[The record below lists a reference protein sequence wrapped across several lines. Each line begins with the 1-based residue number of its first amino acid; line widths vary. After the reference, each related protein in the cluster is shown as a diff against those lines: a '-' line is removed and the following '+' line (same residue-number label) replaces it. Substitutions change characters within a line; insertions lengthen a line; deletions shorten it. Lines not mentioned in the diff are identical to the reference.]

1 MKFDV
6 IVIGGGHAGCEA
18 ALAAARLGAQTL
30 LLTLNND
37 HIAQMSCNPA
47 IGGVAK
53 GQLVREIDALGGEMA
68 QNADAT
74 TIQFRLLNDSRGAA
88 ALSPRAQC
96 DRVLY
101 QKRMKLVLERQPNL
115 MILQAEATGLTTDKD
130 QVTAVTTA
138 LGDRWQC
145 RTAVICTGTFLAGK
159 LHFGMQSF
167 SGGRAGDAAADA
179 LARTLR
185 EDLNLETARLKT
197 GTPVR
202 VLGKTIDFNS
212 LDSQVPDT
220 TGKGFS
226 FRPLPEG
233 LPVFSRIQLDQRP
246 CFLTYTTDETA
257 RIARDNLDQSPMYA
271 GRIHATGAR
280 YCPSFEDK
288 VVRFPDRTR
297 HHVYLEPEG
306 DTTDEYYLNGIST
319 SLPPAVQWQLIRSL
333 PGLAAAHISRY
344 AYAIE
349 YDFVFPHQIDASLAV
364 RRWPNLFL
372 AGLINGTSGYEE
384 AAAQGL
390 VAGVNAARQ
399 AAGLTPPVTIGRDQ
413 AYVGVM
419 IDDLVTKDIV
429 EPYRLFT
436 SRAEYRLSLR
446 QDNADRRLTRLGHAI
461 GLVNGSEVS
470 RLDQLERDIDD
481 AIRQLQSI
489 RLDNHSVWELLHQ
502 PDFDY
507 ARQTNLPAFPP
518 RVMEQVVITAR
529 YAGYIEH
536 QERQAQA
543 MRRLDACPIPPGF
556 DFKLPGL
563 SAEAVAKLS
572 QRQPGTLGQAS
583 RIDGVT
589 PAELALLQIRLQTAS
604 GDRRHQ
610 PGDGPTPP
618 AATPTP

>member
-30 LLTLNND
+30 LLTLTND

-47 IGGVAK
+47 IGGVGK

-74 TIQFRLLNDSRGAA
+74 TIQFRMLNDSRGAA

-96 DRVLY
+96 DRDLY

-115 MILQAEATGLTTDKD
+115 MIQQAEATGLVTDQD
-130 QVTAVTTA
+130 RVTAVTTA
-138 LGDRWQC
+138 FGDRWEC

-159 LHFGMQSF
+159 LHYGMQSF
-167 SGGRAGDAAADA
+167 PGGRAGDAAANA
-179 LARTLR
+179 FARTIR
-185 EDLNLETARLKT
+185 EDLKLETARLKT

-202 VLGKTIDFNS
+202 VLGKTIDFDS
-212 LDSQVPDT
+212 LDFQAPDT
-220 TGKGFS
+220 TGKVFS
-226 FRPLPEG
+226 FRPLPPD
-233 LPVFSRIQLDQRP
+233 LPLFGSLRLDQRP
-246 CFLTYTTDETA
+246 CYLTYSTEETA
-257 RIARDNLDQSPMYA
+257 RVARDNLDQAPMYA

-288 VVRFPDRTR
+288 VVRFPDRLR
-297 HHVYLEPEG
+297 HHIYLEPEG
-306 DTTDEYYLNGIST
+306 VITDEYYLNGIST
-319 SLPPAVQWQLIRSL
+319 SLPPAIQWKLIRTL

-372 AGLINGTSGYEE
+372 AGQINGTSGYEE

-390 VAGVNAARQ
+390 IAGVNAARQ
-399 AAGLTPPVTIGRDQ
+399 VAGLTPPVTIGRDQ

-461 GLVNGSEVS
+461 GLVPSSEVS
-470 RLDQLERDIDD
+470 RLDQLERDIDN

-489 RLDNHSVWELLHQ
+489 RLEGRSAWALLHH
-502 PDFDY
+502 PDFVY
-507 ARQTNLPAFPP
+507 ERHANLPTFPP
-518 RVMEQVVITAR
+518 RVMEQVVIAAR
-529 YAGYIEH
+529 YGGYIEH

-543 MRRLDACPIPPGF
+543 MRSLDACKIPPDF

-563 SAEAVAKLS
+563 SVEAIAKLS
-572 QRQPGTLGQAS
+572 KRQPATLGQAS

-589 PAELALLQIRLQTAS
+589 PAELALLQVRLKAAQ
-604 GDRRHQ
+604 GNRRHSS
-610 PGDGPTPP
+610 DELPP
-618 AATPTP
+618 IFPDPLS